1 MKEKPMSAE
10 LNAAETRR
18 RGRPR
23 SASCHQAAVQ
33 ATTQL
38 LAERAY
44 GEVTMEAIAQRA
56 GVSKQ
61 TLYKWWP
68 SKSKLV
74 IEAYA
79 TRLAESV
86 PIHDTGDVRMDLT
99 ALMCDAARAFRR
111 SELGGVMAGLISS
124 AQADDELAEE
134 FREAIVLVRRRKIAG
149 VIERGLTR
157 GQLPTGTDAELL
169 MDLLFGALWYRLL
182 MRHAPITE
190 AFARNLVTQVLG
202 PSSPPP
208 AGRKLRSRA

>member
-1 MKEKPMSAE
+1 MSTEPALVE
-10 LNAAETRR
+10 VRR

-23 SASCHQAAVQ
+23 STSCHHAAVR

-38 LAERAY
+38 LSERAY

-79 TRLAESV
+79 TRLAQTI
-86 PIHDTGDVRMDLT
+86 PIHDTGDVREDLT
-99 ALMCDAARAFRR
+99 VLMCDAARAFRR

-124 AQADDELAEE
+124 AQADEELAGE
-134 FREAIVLVRRRKIAG
+134 FREAVVLVRRRKIAG
-149 VIERGLTR
+149 AIESGIAR
-157 GQLPTGTDAELL
+157 GQLPAGTDAEIL

-190 AFARNLVTQVLG
+190 AFARSLVAHTLG
-202 PSSPPP
+202 GAEARSS
-208 AGRKLRSRA
+208 ARKTRSRP